1 MTNEVAGAV
10 PAGTMLPELPSHGW
24 LPFDFGALPPEINS
38 GRMYAGPGSGPLLA
52 AAGAWDALAAEL
64 AATATGY
71 RSVLS
76 EMVSVRW
83 SGPSSAAMLAAVMPY
98 AAWLGDTA
106 LQAGQAGAQAKAA
119 AAAYEAAFALTV
131 PPPAIAAN
139 RVLLGTLIA
148 TNFFGQNTPA
158 IAATEAQYAEFWAQD
173 VTAMYGYAAS
183 SATASVLTAFAP
195 PPNTAHPAGAAGQ
208 EAAVTNAG
216 MLAAGTAQHAALSP
230 ATQGTPSSGLLLALQ
245 QLGSAAT
252 SGLESKLSG
261 LTASL
266 NAFPTEDLS
275 LAVNTSGLSYF
286 GAGVVQLG
294 YLFGQQFVPHFGA
307 APPLSAIE
315 PASAITAAPS
325 GGRAVLVSANVGQA
339 GKVGLMSVPPSWAT
353 SPAAPAA
360 ADAGIVT
367 AVGHSTPAGATNGF
381 LPAGAG
387 GQRRGPNFGRRRY
400 GLRLTVMTRPPYG
413 G

>member
-1 MTNEVAGAV
+1 MTAAVVGAV
-10 PAGTMLPELPSHGW
+10 PAATTLPELGSHGW
-24 LPFDFGALPPEINS
+24 LPFDFGALPPEVNS
-38 GRMYAGPGSGPLLA
+38 GRMYDGPGSGPLLA

-64 AATATGY
+64 GAAATGY
-71 RSVLS
+71 RSVLA
-76 EMVSVRW
+76 EMVSLRW
-83 SGPSSAAMLAAVMPY
+83 SGPSSASMLAAVMPY
-98 AAWLGDTA
+98 VAWLGDIA
-106 LQAGQAGAQAKAA
+106 AQAEQAGVQAKAA

-131 PPPAIAAN
+131 PPPAVAAN
-139 RVLLGTLIA
+139 RVLLGTLVA

-173 VTAMYGYAAS
+173 AAAMYGYAAS
-183 SATASVLTAFAP
+183 SATASELSAFAP
-195 PPNTAHPAGAAGQ
+195 PPSTTNPAGPASQ

-216 MLAAGTAQHAALSP
+216 MLSAGTAQHAAMSP
-230 ATQGTPSSGLLLALQ
+230 AAQGTSSSGVLHALQ

-252 SGLESKLSG
+252 SGLESKLAG

-266 NAFPTEDLS
+266 NAFPTENLN

-294 YLFGQQFVPHFGA
+294 YLFGQQFVPHFGK
-307 APPLSAIE
+307 PPLVSAIE
-315 PASAITAAPS
+315 PALSSTAAPS
-325 GGRAVLVSANVGQA
+325 GGRAVLVSATVGQA
-339 GKVGLMSVPPSWAT
+339 GKVGLVSVPPSWAT
-353 SPAAPAA
+353 SPDAPVA
-360 ADAGIVT
+360 ADAGIAT
-367 AVGHSTPAGATNGF
+367 AVGHGTPAGATNGF

-387 GQRRGPNFGRRRY
+387 GQRRGLNFGRRRY